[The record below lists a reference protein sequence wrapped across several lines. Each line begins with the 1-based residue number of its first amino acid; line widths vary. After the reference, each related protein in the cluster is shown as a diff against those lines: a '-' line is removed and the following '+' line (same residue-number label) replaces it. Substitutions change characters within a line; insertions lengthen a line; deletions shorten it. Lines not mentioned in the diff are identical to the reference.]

1 MVVWLSCYYF
11 LPVVVVIGYDKLKK
25 LFNRC
30 CKKKVVQ
37 KENNHLNKEEIEN
50 LKEKDMDTIDN
61 DIEDKHL
68 KNKIE

>member
-30 CKKKVVQ
+30 CKKKVAQ
-37 KENNHLNKEEIEN
+37 KENNQLNKEEIDN
-50 LKEKDMDTIDN
+50 LKKKDMDKIDT
-61 DIEDKHL
+61 DIKDNNL